1 MQFNHS
7 NLFFLALL
15 ISTLWY
21 QELGK
26 NQKRDAS
33 PCSSSKQSVDETIFS
48 RIVAANSAKEAWDTL
63 KTEYP
68 GSAKVIT
75 VKLQILRRD
84 FESAV
89 IKSNETVQTYI
100 ARVSALLAKILRS
113 LSCKFDH
120 VVAAIQ
126 ESKDLSTYSG
136 KQAKFS
142 YNRSRGRGGFRGRG
156 RGRANN
162 IQCNNCKKYGHI
174 EDDCW
179 SKDTR
184 AQYAATTEDD
194 DYLFM
199 TYLNPQNVDETLK
212 SQVRLGDDKEVQ
224 VEGNGTVVVT
234 LQGRERFIPDVHY
247 GPGLAHNLLSVGQ
260 LMDRGFDVFFNR
272 KNKTCT
278 VIKDGEVMKLLDSS
292 RSLKPWSSRW
302 QDVFVKSRWQDVF
315 GKMFGHSRLADVL
328 SMLRWPRCI
337 CQVSM
342 DRCIWQDVFVKSR
355 WQDVLVVEM
364 ASLKTD
370 RAAAIEN
377 AGGEN

>member
-1 MQFNHS
+1 MCRFNTS
-7 NLFFLALL
+7 EETTNK
-15 ISTLWY
+15 
-21 QELGK
+21 E
-26 NQKRDAS
+26 NQKRDA
-33 PCSSSKQSVDETIFS
+33 KALFFIQQAVDETIFS

-63 KTEYP
+63 KTEYQ

-100 ARVSALLAKILRS
+100 ARVSGI
-113 LSCKFDH
+113 
-120 VVAAIQ
+120 V
-126 ESKDLSTYSG
+126 SKDSKELVFKLIIG

-156 RGRANN
+156 RGRSSN

-184 AQYAATTEDD
+184 AQYAATTEDE

-199 TYLNPQNVDETLK
+199 TYLNPQVMSKD
-212 SQVRLGDDKEVQ
+212 VWRIKEVQ

-302 QDVFVKSRWQDVF
+302 QDVFVKSRWQDVS
-315 GKMFGHSRLADVL
+315 GKMYLSSRDGKMYL
-328 SMLRWPRCI
+328 S
-337 CQVSM
+337 S
-342 DRCIWQDVFVKSR
+342 QDGKMYLSS
-355 WQDVLVVEM
+355 QD
-364 ASLKTD
+364 
-370 RAAAIEN
+370 
-377 AGGEN
+377 G